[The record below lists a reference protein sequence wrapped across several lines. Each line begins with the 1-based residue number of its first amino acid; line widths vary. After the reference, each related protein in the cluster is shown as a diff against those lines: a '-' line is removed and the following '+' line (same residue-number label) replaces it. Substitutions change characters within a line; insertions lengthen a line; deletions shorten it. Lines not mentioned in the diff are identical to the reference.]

1 MKGTRKDEKAKA
13 LPNMWKR
20 LAIDDLMK
28 LQRLKDSITVIEN
41 NYSKGNIDSS
51 TMKYLSKAI
60 EANKILIRC
69 IERALDTLTEEER
82 IILDRFYIN
91 RQKYPAESVMKDI
104 RIGRSR
110 IHEKKA
116 AALQKFTISMYGP
129 VDIFNI

>member
-1 MKGTRKDEKAKA
+1 MKRTSKNEKAKV

-28 LQRLKDSITVIEN
+28 LQRLKDSIAVIEN

-91 RQKYPAESVMKDI
+91 RQKYPAESAMKDI

-116 AALQKFTISMYGP
+116 AALQKFTTSLYGP